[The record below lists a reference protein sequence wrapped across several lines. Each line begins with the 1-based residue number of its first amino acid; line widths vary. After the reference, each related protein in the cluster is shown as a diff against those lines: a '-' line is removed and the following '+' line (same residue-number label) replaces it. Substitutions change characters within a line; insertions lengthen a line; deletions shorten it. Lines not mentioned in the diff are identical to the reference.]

1 MDPLALTA
9 AALALFTL
17 TALYAAF
24 NLNRRLNALRSNC
37 SIRNERGQMIRYVN
51 ADAQTRARVEAGV

>member
-24 NLNRRLNALRSNC
+24 NLNRRLNALCSNC
-37 SIRNERGQMIRYVN
+37 YVTSERGHRVRYTSASEQV
-51 ADAQTRARVEAGV
+51 RAKAEAN